1 MPNKYQPHFKFDE
14 FDEQQHIEEKKRPHD
29 SAIFMAYIKMVA
41 PELITSDH
49 PIHKV
54 ANGYATNNSP
64 WSGIGQFVFDVKKSL
79 IIHRHKESRFTGNQ
93 YENEIVETLHP
104 IEFVEGRA
112 IVH

>member
-1 MPNKYQPHFKFDE
+1 MAKYQPHFNFDSLE
-14 FDEQQHIEEKKRPHD
+14 EQSQDNTKKRPHD
-29 SAIFMAYIKMVA
+29 TAIFIAYIKMVA

-64 WSGIGQFVFDVKKSL
+64 WTGVGQFVFDVKNSV
-79 IIHRHKESRFTGNQ
+79 IIHRHKSSRFTGNR
-93 YENEIVETLHP
+93 YEDEITQTLHR
-104 IEFVEGRA
+104 VEYVEDRA